1 MRLNNV
7 AEERLM
13 PQIAP
18 AATATTDLVRW
29 PPARDEAD
37 ARDTL
42 PPLPTMLKRGLFCTC
57 PACGKAKLFN
67 GFLRVAKQCS
77 ACGTDFS
84 QIRADDAPPYF
95 TIFATGHIVVPLMLW
110 LERAETPPLWVHSAI
125 FLPLTVVLAMAMIRP
140 IKGATIGGM
149 LKLGLTTPDMPP
161 RNA

>member
-1 MRLNNV
+1 
-7 AEERLM
+7 M

-18 AATATTDLVRW
+18 VAAAMPAPVRW
-29 PPARDEAD
+29 PSAPEIADPADL
-37 ARDTL
+37 L

-57 PACGKAKLFN
+57 PACGKSKLFN

-95 TIFATGHIVVPLMLW
+95 TIFITGHIVVPLMLW

-125 FLPLTVVLAMAMIRP
+125 FLPLTVIIAMALIRP

-149 LKLGLTTPDMPP
+149 LKLGITTPDIPP
-161 RNA
+161 SHA

>member
-1 MRLNNV
+1 
-7 AEERLM
+7 M

-18 AATATTDLVRW
+18 VVAAMPDLVRW
-29 PPARDEAD
+29 PSVAEIADPAD
-37 ARDTL
+37 AL
-42 PPLPTMLKRGLFCTC
+42 PPLSTMLKRGLFCTC

-95 TIFATGHIVVPLMLW
+95 TIFITGHIVVPLMLW

-125 FLPLTVVLAMAMIRP
+125 FLPLTVIIAMALIRP

-149 LKLGLTTPDMPP
+149 LKLGITTPDTPP
-161 RNA
+161 SHA